1 VSAGITELDAAWCN
15 YAERIKAAGERIAGE
30 GFTRDLRLR
39 AEGYRY
45 IKRLENLAHAI
56 YIEFPSTQRPMLFR
70 YGDDVTPFGATN
82 TDNNYYRAM
91 VDPVGIYR
99 ISGDVTGVKE
109 LLFSVQD
116 GEFVFGKVAVL
127 AEASL
132 GDLKITTD
140 GMLELY
146 LGGPARERNWLPLP
160 PGSEYINVREF
171 VADWERDGLA
181 SLHIERVDGEAPLK
195 NLEPADMIEA
205 LDKAAAWVEASVN
218 VWSKYADGIRGA
230 TPVNALSPPR
240 AAQGGAVNMLHGA
253 CQWQLGPGEALL
265 VEFER
270 PEVTYWSIQAYV
282 IDWMQPLDFVNRV
295 TSLNDGQLHVDAD
308 GKVRV
313 VLAHEDPGVPNW
325 LDTSGLTTGL
335 ISYRYVRATVA
346 PAPATTLIEL
356 SMLREYLLA
365 FMPTFSPADRREQVA
380 ARRRGIARRFRR

>member
-1 VSAGITELDAAWCN
+1 VSDDIAGLDAAWRN
-15 YAERIKAAGERIAGE
+15 YADRIKAAGERIAGA
-30 GFTRDLRLR
+30 GFPQDARLR

-56 YIEFPSTQRPMLFR
+56 YIEFASPRRPMLFR

-91 VDPVGIYR
+91 VDPAGTYR
-99 ISGDVTGVKE
+99 ISGDVSAVKE

-116 GEFVFGKVAVL
+116 GEFVFGKTAVL

-132 GDLKITTD
+132 GDLAVAAD
-140 GMLELY
+140 GRLELY
-146 LGGPARERNWLPLP
+146 LGGPEQDCNWLPLP

-181 SLHIERVDGEAPLK
+181 VLHIERIDDAAPPD
-195 NLEPADMIEA
+195 NLHPAAMALA
-205 LDKAAAWVEASVN
+205 LDKAATWVEASVD
-218 VWSKYADGIRGA
+218 VWGKYAAGMRAAI
-230 TPVNALSPPR
+230 PVNALSPPR

-253 CQWQLGPGEALL
+253 CQWQLGPGQALV
-265 VEFER
+265 VEFEQ
-270 PEVTYWSIQAYV
+270 PAVTYWSIQAYV

-295 TSLNDGQLHVDAD
+295 TSLNDRQLQVDAD
-308 GKVRV
+308 GRVRV

-325 LDTSGLTTGL
+325 LDTSDLPTGL
-335 ISYRYVRATVA
+335 LSYRYVRATVA
-346 PAPATTLIEL
+346 PAPVTTLVEL
-356 SMLREYLLA
+356 ANLRNHLPA
-365 FMPTFSPADRREQVA
+365 STPTFTPDARRAQVA